1 MKLFQVLAA
10 FLFCFILLSS
20 TAAQDYEQMMDESQ
34 KAWMEYMTPG
44 WAHEQLAKSTGQWKT
59 VSKFWM
65 MPGSEPTISE
75 GTAVFEMIMGG
86 RYQVSSHS
94 GMVWGMQMEGM
105 NIVGYDNAKQEF
117 ISVWIDNMGTGIM
130 TASGQFDQN
139 TNTVHL
145 KGSMVDPLT
154 KQEMQIR
161 MTVKFESDD
170 KHVFEMLTDY
180 EGQEFKM
187 METVY
192 TR

>member
-1 MKLFQVLAA
+1 M
-10 FLFCFILLSS
+10 
-20 TAAQDYEQMMDESQ
+20 
-34 KAWMEYMTPG
+34 W
-44 WAHEQLAKSTGQWKT
+44 
-59 VSKFWM
+59 
-65 MPGSEPTISE
+65 PGSELTVSE
-75 GTAVFEMIMGG
+75 GSAVYEMIMGG

-105 NIVGYDNAKQEF
+105 NIVGFDNAKQEF
-117 ISVWIDNMGTGIM
+117 VSVWIDNMGTGIM
-130 TASGQFDQN
+130 TASGPFDKN

-145 KGSMVDPLT
+145 KGSMVDPLS
-154 KQEMQIR
+154 KQEMQIS

-170 KHVFEMLTDY
+170 KHVFEMFIDY